1 MAINTELLVGTLQH
15 IDANRGDWYQ
25 GCWRSCIAG
34 HAVILA
40 GGRWATDEVH
50 PLHYVLAPEDD
61 DRTKDVAAYG
71 PADGWD
77 GEPLQAVTVQTRAK
91 RVLGLSDEQAV
102 RLFSA
107 SNDLPRLFAIV
118 SDLCEQAEQEAA
130 A

>member
-25 GCWRSCIAG
+25 ACWRTCIAG

-40 GGRWATDEVH
+40 GGQWATDDVH
-50 PLHYVLAPEDD
+50 PLHYVLTPEDD
-61 DRTKDVAAYG
+61 DRTNDVAAYG

-77 GEPLQAVTVQTRAK
+77 GEPLYAVTVQTRAK
-91 RVLGLSDEQAV
+91 RVLGLTDEQAL

-107 SNDLPRLFAIV
+107 TNPLPRLYTIV
-118 SDLCEQAEQEAA
+118 SELCEQAEQEAA